1 MHTPYLSIQRIQ
13 VLDCSAKRLQH
24 MKRLLA
30 TANALSTLGALPV
43 AALRC
48 LVVIAMDKPI

>member
-1 MHTPYLSIQRIQ
+1 
-13 VLDCSAKRLQH
+13 

-30 TANALSTLGALPV
+30 TAIALSTLEALPV